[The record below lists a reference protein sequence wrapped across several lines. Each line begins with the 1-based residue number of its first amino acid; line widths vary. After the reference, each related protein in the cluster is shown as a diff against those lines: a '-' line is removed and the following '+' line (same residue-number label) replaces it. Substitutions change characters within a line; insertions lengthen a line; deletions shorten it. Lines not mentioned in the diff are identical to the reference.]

1 MALNGEIIK
10 HVITTY
16 VVGGSPNVRAL
27 AVGVAIGYAVQKEK
41 YHHLPLTFLSP
52 IAYLGYHSYEKR
64 DELVTWLR
72 ATLL

>member
-52 IAYLGYHSYEKR
+52 IAYL
-64 DELVTWLR
+64 
-72 ATLL
+72 